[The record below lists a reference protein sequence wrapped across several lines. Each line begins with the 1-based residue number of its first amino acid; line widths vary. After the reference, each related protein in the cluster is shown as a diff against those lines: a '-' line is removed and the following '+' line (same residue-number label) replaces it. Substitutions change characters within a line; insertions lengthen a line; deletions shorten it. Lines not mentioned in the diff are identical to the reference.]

1 MKPLEIR
8 DLSRNFGGV
17 RAIAD
22 VSLALEAGERR
33 AIIGTNGAGKTTLF
47 NVVNGQIRHRAARFS
62 SSARM

>member
-17 RAIAD
+17 RAIAG
-22 VSLALEAGERR
+22 VSLALDAGERR

-47 NVVNGQIRHRAARFS
+47 NERPDTALERRDFALR
-62 SSARM
+62 R